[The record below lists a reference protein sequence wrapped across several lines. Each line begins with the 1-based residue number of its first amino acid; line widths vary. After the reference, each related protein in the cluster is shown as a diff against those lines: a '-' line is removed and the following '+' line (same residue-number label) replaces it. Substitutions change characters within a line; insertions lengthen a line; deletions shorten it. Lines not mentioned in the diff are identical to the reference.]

1 MRRALL
7 GSVAALVACVSL
19 SACGGGGIKVTTVF
33 DDVGD
38 LQPRHSVQ
46 VADVRVGQVSS
57 IKLTKD
63 YKARVTMRVSSN
75 VHIPERSRA
84 VLRTTSLLG
93 EKFVEIR
100 PIGSPTKGP
109 FLHDGSVLEG
119 SVTAPEL
126 EFVAEELVQVLGA
139 VNASDIATLAETGAQ
154 AFDGRGE
161 DLRKLLD
168 DLSTISSTFASRSGA
183 ITKVI
188 DNLDATAGTLAAGK
202 DDVDGLLGNLATTSQ
217 ILADNRQRTIDVI
230 AQLSR
235 LAAVQNSVLGRY
247 RSDIERQIVQA
258 DGIVAE
264 VAGQTAELRLL
275 IDHLHGFTTGIPK
288 VIPVS
293 TTDPAVADNRFTQV
307 YMWLVP
313 ATPAGAPTCQDPPAC
328 S

>member
-1 MRRALL
+1 VKR
-7 GSVAALVACVSL
+7 AALAFLAAALAAVVL
-19 SACGGGGIKVTTVF
+19 TGCGGGGIKVTTVF

-46 VADVRVGQVSS
+46 VADVRVGQISS

-75 VHIPERSRA
+75 VRIPESSRA

-109 FLHDGSVLEG
+109 FLRDGSVLEG

-154 AFDGRGE
+154 ALDGRGN

-168 DLSTISSTFASRSGA
+168 DLSTISRTFASRSGA
-183 ITKVI
+183 ITRVI
-188 DNLDATAGTLAAGK
+188 DNFDSTAGTLAAGN
-202 DDVDGLLGNLATTSQ
+202 DDVDDLLGNLATTSR
-217 ILADNRQRTIDVI
+217 ILADNRQRTIDAI

-235 LAAVQNSVLGRY
+235 LAKVQNTVLGRY

-264 VAGQTAELRLL
+264 VAGQTDELRAL
-275 IDHLHGFTTGIPK
+275 IDHLHGFATGIPK
-288 VIPVS
+288 VIPG
-293 TTDPAVADNRFTQV
+293 DFTQV

-313 ATPAGAPTCQDPPAC
+313 ATPPGAPTCQDPKAC
-328 S
+328 N

>member
-1 MRRALL
+1 MRRPVLAAI
-7 GSVAALVACVSL
+7 AALVTTAAL
-19 SACGGGGIKVTTVF
+19 SACGGGGIKVTAVF

-46 VADVRVGQVSS
+46 VADVRVGQISS

-75 VHIPERSRA
+75 VRIPERSRA

-100 PIGSPTKGP
+100 PIGSPTQGP
-109 FLHDGSVLEG
+109 FLEDGSVLQG

-139 VNASDIATLAETGAQ
+139 VNATDIATLAETGAQ
-154 AFDGRGE
+154 AFAGRGD
-161 DLRKLLD
+161 DLRNLLD

-183 ITKVI
+183 ITRVI
-188 DNLDATAGTLAAGK
+188 DNLDSTAGTLAAGNN
-202 DDVDGLLGNLATTSQ
+202 DVDDLLGNLATTSQ
-217 ILADNRQRTIDVI
+217 ILADNRQRTIDAI
-230 AQLSR
+230 TQLSR
-235 LAAVQNSVLGRY
+235 LAAVQNTVLGRY

-264 VAGQTAELRLL
+264 VAGQTEELRLL
-275 IDHLHGFTTGIPK
+275 IDKLHDFAIGTPKTIPG
-288 VIPVS
+288 
-293 TTDPAVADNRFTQV
+293 DWTQV

-313 ATPAGAPTCQDPPAC
+313 AEPPACQDPPAC